1 MNYTASERNLLKC
14 ALHSFAWKRTYIEI
28 NKLFIMFCFLIFFYH
43 NFRWTKVL
51 KLASKAELQNL
62 DEDLESSQ
70 NKADLKRNSSFTS
83 STSTTNSI
91 QSADWTNFRCWVL
104 PVELLPIELLP
115 VELLP
120 VKPTSGVE
128 NSWTSGAETETAF
141 RKKQNILFVVFFPPP
156 GLFLFSISCYWITL

>member
-1 MNYTASERNLLKC
+1 MINYI
-14 ALHSFAWKRTYIEI
+14 SFST
-28 NKLFIMFCFLIFFYH
+28 FFFHY
-43 NFRWTKVL
+43 FRWTKVL

-91 QSADWTNFRCWVL
+91 QSADWTNFQCGVL
-104 PVELLPIELLP
+104 PVEILP
-115 VELLP
+115 VDILP

-141 RKKQNILFVVFFPPP
+141 RKNKIFCLLYFSPTWIIFVLYLLLLDNFIDLNFK
-156 GLFLFSISCYWITL
+156 F

>member
-1 MNYTASERNLLKC
+1 MES
-14 ALHSFAWKRTYIEI
+14 YIGHGGQFLFPFLFGKDLQVIFSTEFFIII
-28 NKLFIMFCFLIFFYH
+28 NFYH

-91 QSADWTNFRCWVL
+91 QSAD
-104 PVELLPIELLP
+104 
-115 VELLP
+115 
-120 VKPTSGVE
+120 
-128 NSWTSGAETETAF
+128 
-141 RKKQNILFVVFFPPP
+141 
-156 GLFLFSISCYWITL
+156 